1 MDSDIPPP
9 SIDEPNQILLRG
21 PSISSDPVAP
31 DALPAESGSGVS
43 VEQTTTATTT
53 TSERER
59 PTAAAP
65 GGGSSGDDIVPQP
78 LQKRRTSSF
87 EYHEDGPSQYDSLKL
102 ASRGPNALSPLFIDL
117 LRGKIREAE
126 RQLHFAL
133 LSTST
138 RDSHDASK
146 RCSCALAELDYV
158 RQRVILPPPIQLLDA
173 RVLRSTALATIQ
185 HASVGEDR
193 VLDAKKAENLIERAF
208 QVLGELVDWE
218 EVKKR
223 GAAVEMLEEFLP
235 MCYFGKDGDGKAL
248 PDQTASKE
256 TADGEGEEGTVDFTE
271 TMVLWYQMMVD
282 HAKIT
287 VVKTEMKK
295 SAYGKEIK
303 VENLAKAGRLFAVA
317 LEGMKEI
324 YEAEDGVDTEYVDY
338 KKNAEDGLQKIADIA
353 VRVGKQDELVDI
365 MESTTPKLD
374 MENVKLKV
382 IIAMRKALEEKN
394 KKREQLGG
402 ESYADRPPKTP
413 ANDDEAP
420 DDEEGGSRNKGKGR
434 ATDAEEELT
443 PLSPKPISAKEK
455 GKGKAIIL
463 EDEEK
468 ERGLPAYTPCTE
480 IPNTGQKEDDWVIVE
495 PKE

>member
-1 MDSDIPPP
+1 MDSDILPPG
-9 SIDEPNQILLRG
+9 IDEPNQILLRG
-21 PSISSDPVAP
+21 PSISSDLVSSDTPP
-31 DALPAESGSGVS
+31 TDSSSGVS
-43 VEQTTTATTT
+43 AEPTTATT
-53 TSERER
+53 SEQ
-59 PTAAAP
+59 PTPAAA
-65 GGGSSGDDIVPQP
+65 GGSDDDVVPQP

-87 EYHEDGPSQYDSLKL
+87 EYHEDGPSQYDSLEL
-102 ASRGPNALSPLFIDL
+102 VSRGPNPLSPLFLDL

-173 RVLRSTALATIQ
+173 RVLRSTALATLQ
-185 HASVGEDR
+185 HVGVGEDR

-235 MCYFGKDGDGKAL
+235 MCYFGKDAGGKVL
-248 PDQTASKE
+248 PDETSSKE
-256 TADGEGEEGTVDFTE
+256 TVEGGEGAVDYTE

-287 VVKTEMKK
+287 LVKTEMKEGVH
-295 SAYGKEIK
+295 GKRIK
-303 VENLAKAGRLFAVA
+303 IENLAKAGRLFAVA

-324 YEAEDGVDTEYVDY
+324 YEAEDTIDTEYVSY
-338 KKNAEDGLQKIADIA
+338 KKSAEDGLQRIADVA
-353 VRVGKQDELVDI
+353 VRVWKQDELVEI
-365 MESTTPKLD
+365 MESTTPKLNLED
-374 MENVKLKV
+374 MKLKV
-382 IIAMRKALEEKN
+382 IKAMQKAQEEAQERAKR
-394 KKREQLGG
+394 REQLKEQGYM
-402 ESYADRPPKTP
+402 YADQPPKTP
-413 ANDDEAP
+413 ANDDEP
-420 DDEEGGSRNKGKGR
+420 EREEDTSKNKGKGR
-434 ATDAEEELT
+434 ATGADEELT

-463 EDEEK
+463 EDDEK

-480 IPNTGQKEDDWVIVE
+480 VPNTARKEDDWVIVE